1 MPRKKK
7 TEPRSIT
14 ELSYAVAEVLRGPSG
29 GDDVRFKVMDL
40 AEEII
45 QQADLQRDSMMRQT
59 LWSWIGKV
67 QSHVG
72 LQ

>member
-1 MPRKKK
+1 MPNKEKK
-7 TEPRSIT
+7 EPRSIT
-14 ELSYAVAEVLRGPSG
+14 ELSHAVAEVLRGPASG
-29 GDDVRFKVMDL
+29 DSVRFKVMDL
-40 AEEII
+40 AQELIE
-45 QQADLQRDSMMRQT
+45 QADAQRDPMMRQT